1 MSSESAYLPPRVAFD
16 PQLEKDLARLEL
28 LGPTSDEA
36 TGVLMDRRRSPF
48 NGYSRSLTAE
58 GGILITYKDL
68 NRSLLCRSLRVAAC
82 VALSGVCLTPILH
95 FEAFSWAQL
104 ASAGALALANWII
117 LKFKVRKGH
126 AVEVRP
132 DCMIID
138 GTDIFLAEDIG
149 DENWPTLQHDPD
161 DEGHQFIGG
170 ICGTRFIEYMT
181 VNPLDESDRTPQVL
195 EADLTLA
202 FEQLWGRRAAGF
214 GLPL

>member
-1 MSSESAYLPPRVAFD
+1 MSNQSGYLPPRIAFD
-16 PQLEKDLARLEL
+16 PQLANDLARLEL
-28 LGPTSDEA
+28 LAPVFREA
-36 TGVLMDRRRSPF
+36 HGAGDDRRRSPF
-48 NGYSRSLTAE
+48 NGYSRSLTPD

-68 NRSLLCRSLRVAAC
+68 NRSLLCRSLRVFSC
-82 VALSGVCLTPILH
+82 VALSGACLAPILDL
-95 FEAFSWAQL
+95 EAFSWAQA
-104 ASAGALALANWII
+104 ASVGTLALANWII

-138 GTDIFLAEDIG
+138 GTDIFLADDIG
-149 DENWPTLQHDPD
+149 DENWPTLHHDPD

-181 VNPLDESDRTPQVL
+181 VNSLDESDRTPQVL

-214 GLPL
+214 GMPL